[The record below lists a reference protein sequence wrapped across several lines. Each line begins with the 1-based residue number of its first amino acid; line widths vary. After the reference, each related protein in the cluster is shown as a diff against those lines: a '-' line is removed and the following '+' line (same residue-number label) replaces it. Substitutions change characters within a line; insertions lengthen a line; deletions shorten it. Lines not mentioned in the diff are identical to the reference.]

1 VGDRDAAP
9 DVTDPLRRL
18 MTGVDAAAAAWSGS
32 PVGYHARV
40 YYEGFSKVP
49 PGARWSKEWGFHP
62 ALSNEGVGDWRE
74 YIAED
79 VVHFI
84 RERADNP
91 DLAPLEQESGEARA
105 TLQRAQGEIDSI
117 LAVFE
122 SRQSDELVHQL
133 RAQAAGARALTQ
145 QQAAQAYV
153 PQQIMTRDAQALGE
167 GFIVAPHLAVHAKV
181 VGLKAP
187 FAACGQLADI
197 AERAAKHIARL
208 ARSATKTA
216 SPTHADRVFI
226 GHGRS
231 LLWLELK
238 DFLHDRLGLQHEEFN
253 RVSPAGIAI
262 SVRLQEMLD
271 HAVFAFLILTAED
284 EQDGKEVAR
293 QNVVHEVGLFQARLG
308 SGRAIVMLEEGCE
321 EFSNIR
327 GLGQIRFPKGNIKAS
342 FEEVREVLEREGVVE
357 PKLAY
362 IGD

>member
-1 VGDRDAAP
+1 
-9 DVTDPLRRL
+9 
-18 MTGVDAAAAAWSGS
+18 MIGVDAAAAAWSGS

-62 ALSNEGVGDWRE
+62 AFSNEGTGDWRE
-74 YIAED
+74 YTAED

-84 RERADNP
+84 RERAGNP
-91 DLAPLEQESGEARA
+91 DLAPLERESDEARA

-117 LAVFE
+117 LATFE

-133 RAQAAGARALTQ
+133 RAQAAGARALTP

-153 PQQIMTRDAQALGE
+153 PPQIMTRDAQALGE
-167 GFIVAPHLAVHAKV
+167 GLMLAPHLTVQAKI

-187 FAACGQLADI
+187 LAACGELADI

-208 ARSATKTA
+208 ARSSAKAA

-231 LLWLELK
+231 LLWRELK
-238 DFLHDRLGLQHEEFN
+238 DFLHDRLKVQYEEFN
-253 RVSPAGIAI
+253 RVSPAGIAT
-262 SVRLQEMLD
+262 SVRLEEMFD
-271 HAVFAFLILTAED
+271 QAVFAFLILTAED
-284 EQDGKEVAR
+284 EQADGKEVAR

-308 SGRAIVMLEEGCE
+308 SRRAIVILEEGCE

-327 GLGQIRFPKGNIKAS
+327 GLGQIRFPTGNIKAS
-342 FEEVREVLEREGVVE
+342 FEEVREVLEREGVV
-357 PKLAY
+357 
-362 IGD
+362 

>member
-1 VGDRDAAP
+1 
-9 DVTDPLRRL
+9 
-18 MTGVDAAAAAWSGS
+18 MIGVDAAAAAWSGS

-40 YYEGFSKVP
+40 YYEDFSKVP

-62 ALSNEGVGDWRE
+62 ALSNEGSGDWRE
-74 YIAED
+74 YTAED
-79 VVHFI
+79 VVRFI
-84 RERADNP
+84 RAKAGSP

-117 LAVFE
+117 LATFE
-122 SRQSDELVHQL
+122 THQSDELVHQL
-133 RAQAAGARALTQ
+133 RAQAANTWALTQ

-153 PQQIMTRDAQALGE
+153 PPQIMTRDAQALGE
-167 GFIVAPHLAVHAKV
+167 GFVLAPHLTVQAKI

-187 FAACGQLADI
+187 FVACGELADI

-208 ARSATKTA
+208 ARSSTKAA
-216 SPTHADRVFI
+216 SPTQADLVFI

-231 LLWLELK
+231 LLWRELK
-238 DFLHDRLGLQHEEFN
+238 DFLHDRLGLQYEEFN
-253 RVSPAGIAI
+253 RVSPAGIAT

-284 EQDGKEVAR
+284 EQTDGKEVAR

-308 SGRAIVMLEEGCE
+308 SSRAIVMLEEGCDE
-321 EFSNIR
+321 LSNIH

-342 FEEVREVLEREGVVE
+342 FEEVREVLEREGVVD
-357 PKLAY
+357 PKSA
-362 IGD
+362 